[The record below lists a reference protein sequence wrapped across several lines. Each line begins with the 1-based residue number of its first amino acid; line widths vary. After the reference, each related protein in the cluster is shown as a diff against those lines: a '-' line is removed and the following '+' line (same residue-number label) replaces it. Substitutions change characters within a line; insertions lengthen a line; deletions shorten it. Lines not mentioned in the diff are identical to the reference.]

1 MKLLYYLKIIHSALL
16 LNIVFT
22 SSHYECGTQSIDY
35 NLGNILSQ
43 NKRAHNFID
52 NDLREDYWAPIAFH
66 IVRSSNSVGGVPLYR
81 LEQGIEDLNFMYENT
96 NLHFYQVSYDFIDS
110 DDYLQIDSY
119 DELNE
124 LKNTNVI
131 QNSINIYIVPSLIPN
146 ENELCGIS
154 SFAGNENQGIVMA
167 ENCFALPDNPST
179 LSHEVGHYFNL
190 LHTHTGSSDQDENG
204 IIDGINAEYVDGTE
218 CDSRGDNLCD
228 TPADPDLGD
237 LVNSQCE
244 YTGIFVDGHGDTYSP
259 DTSNLMS
266 YSDKIC
272 RNTFSDEQ
280 QDIIIY
286 TLQELRPELN
296 VQDLN
301 PNIFLSNYNYNS
313 TNGDGDDV
321 LNPGESFELVVNLNN
336 INPWP
341 DASQLYINLSS
352 SNESFIIQ
360 NNNQYIDVIESGE
373 IYSNIENPFQVDMN
387 QNLDVGVYS
396 FILNVYCNNGNQ
408 YYNKNFE
415 LSIPVTLMQS
425 GYPFDTNSQ
434 VDSSPLAVDLD
445 GDGSLEVVFGDY
457 AGLVHVLSSDGTPW
471 NDDIFPYDTGNQ
483 IWSSPASADIDNDGL
498 MDFVI
503 ASKNKHLYGFDQN
516 GLKFDYNAD
525 QFLIGTP
532 AIGNIDADDD
542 LEVVIGGYTSSGDVF
557 AVNPDGTD
565 VEGFP
570 VQLNEKIWK
579 GVALHDFNGNGLDDI
594 VVTTDGDD
602 LISLIYDDGT
612 METLLIADDKFKS
625 SPSIVKSGDDYVIM
639 AGSYD
644 DNMHAVS
651 STGDVVFTV
660 DTGDHVNSSAS
671 FINLN
676 GAVYA
681 FFGSDN
687 GMLYAVDMDGGDLNG
702 WPQNIGESIDNSVS
716 FADLDGDG
724 SPEAIVGASGQ
735 LYAYHMDGTMYTHFP
750 ISYEFSFTSAP
761 LISDLDQDGDLELV
775 VGSAGSLVSIDIME
789 SGSIEGY
796 WSQDRSDNQ
805 KTGFYE
811 VVESECSSPMLGDVN
826 CDTLIDVLDIL
837 MMVNTIINESDTT
850 DYQGWASDLNQDG
863 IIDILDVLN
872 IVHLIIN

>member
-16 LNIVFT
+16 INIVFT

-43 NKRAHNFID
+43 NKRAQNFID
-52 NDLREDYWAPIAFH
+52 NDVRENYWAPIAFH

-131 QNSINIYIVPSLIPN
+131 QNSINIYIVPTLIPN

-244 YTGIFVDGHGDTYSP
+244 YTGIFIDGHGDTYSP

-272 RNTFSDEQ
+272 RDTFSYEQ
-280 QDIIIY
+280 QNIIIY

-415 LSIPVTLMQS
+415 LSIPVSLMQS

-457 AGLVHVLSSDGTPW
+457 AGLVHVLSSDGTSW
-471 NDDIFPYDTGNQ
+471 NEDIFPYDTGNQ

-570 VQLNEKIWK
+570 IQLNEKIWK

-602 LISLIYDDGT
+602 LILLIYDDGT

-761 LISDLDQDGDLELV
+761 LISDIDQDGDLELV

-789 SGSIEGY
+789 NGSVDGY
-796 WSQDRSDNQ
+796 WSQDRSNNQ

-811 VVESECSSPMLGDVN
+811 VVESECSFPMLGDVN

-837 MMVNTIINESDTT
+837 MMVNAIINESDMT

-872 IVHLIIN
+872 VVNIVIG

>member
-16 LNIVFT
+16 INIVFT

-35 NLGNILSQ
+35 NLGNILSY
-43 NKRAHNFID
+43 NKRAQNFID

-66 IVRSSNSVGGVPLYR
+66 IVRSSSSVGGVPLYR

-204 IIDGINAEYVDGTE
+204 IIDGINAEYADGTE

-228 TPADPDLGD
+228 TPADPHLGD

-244 YTGIFVDGHGDTYSP
+244 YTGIFIDGHGDTYNP

-272 RNTFSDEQ
+272 RDTFSDQ
-280 QDIIIY
+280 QQNIIIY

-301 PNIFLSNYNYNS
+301 PNIFLSDYNYNS

-321 LNPGESFELVVNLNN
+321 INPGESFELVINLNN

-373 IYSNIENPFQVDMN
+373 IYSNIENPFQIDMN
-387 QNLDVGVYS
+387 QNVDVGVYD
-396 FILNVYCNNGNQ
+396 FILNVYSNNGNQ

-471 NDDIFPYDTGNQ
+471 NEDIFPYDTGNQ

-532 AIGNIDADDD
+532 AIGNIDADED

-651 STGDVVFTV
+651 STGEVAFTV

-724 SPEAIVGASGQ
+724 SPEAIVGVSGQ
-735 LYAYHMDGTMYTHFP
+735 LYAYHMDGTMYIHFP
-750 ISYEFSFTSAP
+750 VSYEFSFTSAP

-789 SGSIEGY
+789 NGSISGY

-872 IVHLIIN
+872 IVDLIIN

>member
-16 LNIVFT
+16 INIVFT

-43 NKRAHNFID
+43 NKRAQNFID
-52 NDLREDYWAPIAFH
+52 NDVREDYWAPIAFH

-244 YTGIFVDGHGDTYSP
+244 YTGIFIDGHGDTYSP

-272 RNTFSDEQ
+272 RNTFSDQQ

-415 LSIPVTLMQS
+415 LSIPVSLMQS

-471 NDDIFPYDTGNQ
+471 NEDIFPYDTGNQ

-532 AIGNIDADDD
+532 AIGNIDADED

-651 STGDVVFTV
+651 STGEVVFTV

-724 SPEAIVGASGQ
+724 SPEAIVGVSGQ

-750 ISYEFSFTSAP
+750 VSYEFSFTSAP

-796 WSQDRSDNQ
+796 WSQDRSNNQ